1 MAKGLFRRVAEKLFS
16 SRKAPARTTT
26 QAAQVR
32 DRQYGGSTKDM
43 ARAFG
48 VTQRTVERWIKGDR
62 TPPTTTAKDREKYRK
77 AVEKARAENKP
88 EPVFKAKP
96 GDRLETEAAAVQV
109 TDRGRERK
117 AKQLERQ
124 GAPGLRV
131 RVERTEA
138 FQVRGS
144 VAVRPRPVEVDLT
157 PEEAGRLA
165 RATDDAEVQGIV
177 GGAVAR
183 YFNGGAYGGFRGD
196 DFTIDPGDV
205 DLT

>member
-32 DRQYGGSTKDM
+32 DRKYGGSTKDM

-48 VTQRTVERWIKGDR
+48 VKERTVQRWVKGDR
-62 TPPTTTAKDREKYRK
+62 APRGKDAAK
-77 AVEKARAENKP
+77 
-88 EPVFKAKP
+88 
-96 GDRLETEAAAVQV
+96 LETEAAAVQV

-124 GAPGLRV
+124 PATGLRV

-165 RATDDAEVQGIV
+165 RATDDTEVQGIV

-183 YFNGGAYGGFRGD
+183 YFNGGPYGGFRGE
-196 DFTIDPGDV
+196 DFTIEPGDV